1 MKKNLI
7 ILLLLL
13 FSINLFGQNVS
24 VRKAMLYS
32 AIVPG
37 LGEIYI
43 KDYNKAAVFLT
54 VEAAIILSYFRLEAE
69 TNWATNSYK
78 QFAYSIADIPKDRE
92 DSYYQLIQDFKSSES
107 YNKGIIRDARNYFL
121 IYKNDP
127 LGYEEYLEKYLIPED
142 MEWDWENNKNWF
154 KYKDLRR
161 DKQNFEIYT
170 KFTLAAVI
178 LNRIISVIDS
188 GVSAKKLNKE
198 SKYLGKL
205 SFQPDWNKK
214 GIKINYE
221 YKF

>member
-78 QFAYSIADIPKDRE
+78 QFAYSI
-92 DSYYQLIQDFKSSES
+92 
-107 YNKGIIRDARNYFL
+107 
-121 IYKNDP
+121 
-127 LGYEEYLEKYLIPED
+127 
-142 MEWDWENNKNWF
+142 
-154 KYKDLRR
+154 
-161 DKQNFEIYT
+161 
-170 KFTLAAVI
+170 
-178 LNRIISVIDS
+178 
-188 GVSAKKLNKE
+188 
-198 SKYLGKL
+198 
-205 SFQPDWNKK
+205 
-214 GIKINYE
+214 
-221 YKF
+221 